1 MSVSVPVFLCDLRAG
16 TSVASLEELYR
27 AQYAGSRFLSVSR
40 SEDGYIAANAL
51 VGSNRMQIFVN
62 GNEEQ
67 ALLTACFDNLG
78 KGASGAAVQNMNFAL
93 GLDEGKG
100 LDEGAGV

>member
-1 MSVSVPVFLCDLRAG
+1 MRA
-16 TSVASLEELYR
+16 
-27 AQYAGSRFLSVSR
+27 AGFFPVSR

-78 KGASGAAVQNMNFAL
+78 KAL
-93 GLDEGKG
+93 P
-100 LDEGAGV
+100 APPYRI